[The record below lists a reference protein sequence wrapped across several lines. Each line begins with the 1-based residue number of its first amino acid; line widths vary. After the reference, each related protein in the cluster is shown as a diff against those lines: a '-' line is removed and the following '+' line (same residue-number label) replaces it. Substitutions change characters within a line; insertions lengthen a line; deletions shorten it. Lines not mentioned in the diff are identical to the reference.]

1 MFFLGVFTPVSTRK
15 FQSYFLDS
23 GMPFCL
29 NVPFNGVANES
40 KNLSGSNE
48 RSNLSNGTISDI
60 SVFENLN

>member
-1 MFFLGVFTPVSTRK
+1 MPTRK

-48 RSNLSNGTISDI
+48 LSNLSNGTISDI